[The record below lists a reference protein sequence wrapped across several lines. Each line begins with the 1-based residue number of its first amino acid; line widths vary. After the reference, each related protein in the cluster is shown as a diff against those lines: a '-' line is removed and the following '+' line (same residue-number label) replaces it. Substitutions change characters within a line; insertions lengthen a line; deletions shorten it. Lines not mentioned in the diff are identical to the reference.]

1 MGRHGGNAV
10 RRWGAA
16 VIATTAALAVAAPV
30 ASAQAAPAAAPAAQ
44 AAAGPSGISA
54 KGAYLLDNSANKKL
68 WSKSPDTKRQMAS
81 ITKLMTAVVVLD
93 TRGVNLNKKVTVKK
107 AYLDYIRT
115 SGGSAADLKQG
126 DKLTVKQLLYGML
139 LPSGCD
145 AAMALADTFGSGST
159 TAKRTKSF
167 ISKMNKKADA
177 LGMTKTQY
185 DSFDGISTHG
195 ANYTTARDLAK
206 LARHALRN
214 ATLRTV
220 VRSVGTEQKAPAANG
235 RTRTYYW
242 NSSNKLLGSY
252 DGAIGIK
259 TGTGTAAGKCIVF
272 AAKRNGRT
280 VVGVLLGDSKRY
292 PDAKKMLDW
301 AFHTR
306 TTVTWRQLPAGTP
319 QD

>member
-1 MGRHGGNAV
+1 MGRHGGSAG
-10 RRWGAA
+10 RRGVA
-16 VIATTAALAVAAPV
+16 VIAATAALAVAAPV
-30 ASAQAAPAAAPAAQ
+30 ASAQAAPAAPAAQ
-44 AAAGPSGISA
+44 AAAGPSGIGA

-68 WSKSPDTKRQMAS
+68 WSKGPDTKRQMAS

-93 TRGVNLNKKVTVKK
+93 TRGVNLSKKVTVKQ

-115 SGGSAADLKQG
+115 SGGSAADLQKG
-126 DKLTVKQLLYGML
+126 DKLTVRQLLYGML

-145 AAMALADTFGSGST
+145 AAMALADTFGSGNT

-167 ISKMNKKADA
+167 VAKMNKKADA
-177 LGMTKTQY
+177 LGMTRTRY

-195 ANYTTARDLAK
+195 SNYTTARDLSK
-206 LARHALRN
+206 LARHALGN

-220 VRSVGTEQKAPAANG
+220 VKTVDTEQKAPAANG
-235 RTRTYYW
+235 RTRYYYW
-242 NSSNKLLGSY
+242 TNSNKLLGSY
-252 DGAIGIK
+252 NGAIGIK

-272 AAKRNGRT
+272 AAKRSGRT

-306 TTVTWRQLPAGTP
+306 TQVTWRKLPAGAP

>member
-1 MGRHGGNAV
+1 MGLHRGNAG
-10 RRWGAA
+10 RRRGTA
-16 VIATTAALAVAAPV
+16 VIAATVALAVAAPV
-30 ASAQAAPAAAPAAQ
+30 ASAQAAPAAPAAQ
-44 AAAGPSGISA
+44 TAAGPSGIRA

-81 ITKLMTAVVVLD
+81 ITKLMTAVVVLG
-93 TRGVNLNKKVTVKK
+93 TRGVNLNKKVAVKQ

-115 SGGSAADLKQG
+115 SGGSAADLKKG
-126 DKLTVKQLLYGML
+126 DKLNVRQLLYGML

-167 ISKMNKKADA
+167 VAKMNKKAAA
-177 LGMTKTQY
+177 LGMTRTRY

-195 ANYTTARDLAK
+195 SNYTTARDLAK
-206 LARHALRN
+206 LARHALGN

-220 VRSVGTEQKAPAANG
+220 VKTVDTEQKAPAANG
-235 RTRTYYW
+235 RTRYYYW
-242 NSSNKLLGSY
+242 SNSNKLLGSY
-252 DGAIGIK
+252 NGAIGIK

-272 AAKRNGRT
+272 AALRSGRT
-280 VVGVLLGDSKRY
+280 VVGVLLGDSNRY

-301 AFHTR
+301 AYHTR
-306 TTVTWRQLPAGTP
+306 TTVTWRKLPAGAP

>member
-1 MGRHGGNAV
+1 MGLHRGNAG
-10 RRWGAA
+10 RRRGAA
-16 VIATTAALAVAAPV
+16 VIAATVALAVAAPV
-30 ASAQAAPAAAPAAQ
+30 ASAQAAPAAPAAQ
-44 AAAGPSGISA
+44 TAAGPSGIRA

-93 TRGVNLNKKVTVKK
+93 TRGVNLNKKVTVKQ

-115 SGGSAADLKQG
+115 SGGSAADLKKG
-126 DKLTVKQLLYGML
+126 DKLTVRQLLYGML

-167 ISKMNKKADA
+167 VSKMNKKAAA
-177 LGMTKTQY
+177 LGMTRTRY

-206 LARHALRN
+206 LARHALGN

-220 VRSVGTEQKAPAANG
+220 VKTVDTEQKAPAANG
-235 RTRTYYW
+235 RTRYYYW
-242 NSSNKLLGSY
+242 SNSNKLLGSY
-252 DGAIGIK
+252 NGAIGIK

-272 AAKRNGRT
+272 AVKRSGRT
-280 VVGVLLGDSKRY
+280 VVGVLLGDSNRY

-301 AFHTR
+301 AYHTG
-306 TTVTWRQLPAGTP
+306 TTVTWRKLPAGAP